1 MLVAYYRIPIWLSE
15 QLTKTCLM
23 QLLASDNQTP
33 TVSPIQRERDYW
45 QGWLDWPALGDCVH
59 MAPGSAPGA
68 S

>member
-1 MLVAYYRIPIWLSE
+1 MLVAYYRISTLLSE
-15 QLTKTCLM
+15 QLTKAYLM
-23 QLLASDNQTP
+23 QLLASDNQTS
-33 TVSPIQRERDYW
+33 TVLPVQRERDCW